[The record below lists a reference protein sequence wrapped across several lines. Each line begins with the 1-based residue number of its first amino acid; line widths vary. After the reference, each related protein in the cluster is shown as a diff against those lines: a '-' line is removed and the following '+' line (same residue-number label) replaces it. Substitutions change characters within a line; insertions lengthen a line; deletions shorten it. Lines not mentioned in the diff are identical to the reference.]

1 MLANNTVSA
10 FKLSSLRQ
18 RRLPDSP
25 MKVNASQPQDED
37 LESLI
42 CQGDFGAWFTI
53 VGLIFIFFI
62 MLTCLFG
69 NSLVCV
75 AGIKFS
81 YLQSYSENFILSL
94 ALSDIMVAVTVL
106 PFDAVYWIAFPRWPL
121 GGIACNLW
129 NSLFFLFLTASVLN
143 LMSISI
149 DRFLAVVYPLRYN
162 AWMTPTLNKFMIAS
176 VWVYSFIIAVL
187 IFFLLEQPEEG
198 VYGFDLHPV
207 FHGFLIIGNVIF
219 PFCVMIGLYYKIY
232 RIAKGHSRRTLLV
245 MSSTV
250 DSSSSAGRVNG
261 RKFARELRLA
271 KTLGIVVLCF
281 VICWLPFEIINIMI
295 LVDEGVANCNV
306 EIADTVTCWFA
317 YMQCSLNP
325 VLYALSSPEYRR
337 AFKKLL
343 LIRMQGSADV
353 EPVGLN
359 SQSNTAENVAK
370 SASYRSDQSATVT
383 DN

>member
-1 MLANNTVSA
+1 
-10 FKLSSLRQ
+10 
-18 RRLPDSP
+18 
-25 MKVNASQPQDED
+25 
-37 LESLI
+37 
-42 CQGDFGAWFTI
+42 
-53 VGLIFIFFI
+53 
-62 MLTCLFG
+62 
-69 NSLVCV
+69 
-75 AGIKFS
+75 
-81 YLQSYSENFILSL
+81 
-94 ALSDIMVAVTVL
+94 
-106 PFDAVYWIAFPRWPL
+106 
-121 GGIACNLW
+121 
-129 NSLFFLFLTASVLN
+129 
-143 LMSISI
+143 
-149 DRFLAVVYPLRYN
+149 
-162 AWMTPTLNKFMIAS
+162 MTPTLNKFMIAS

-187 IFFLLEQPEEG
+187 IFFLLEQPEDG

-306 EIADTVTCWFA
+306 EIADTVTCWLA
-317 YMQCSLNP
+317 YMHCSLNP
-325 VLYALSSPEYRR
+325 VVYALSSPEYRR

-343 LIRMQGSADV
+343 LIKMQGSADV
-353 EPVGLN
+353 EAVGLN
-359 SQSNTAENVAK
+359 SQSNTAENGAK

>member
-1 MLANNTVSA
+1 MLANNMVST

-18 RRLPDSP
+18 RRLPDST
-25 MKVNASQPQDED
+25 MKVNASQPRDED

-42 CQGDFGAWFTI
+42 CEGDFGAWFTI
-53 VGLIFIFFI
+53 VGLVFIFFI
-62 MLTCLFG
+62 MLTCLLG

-94 ALSDIMVAVTVL
+94 ALSDILVAVTVL

-129 NSLFFLFLTASVLN
+129 NSLFFLFLIASVLN
-143 LMSISI
+143 LTSISI

-176 VWVYSFIIAVL
+176 VWVYSFIIAIL
-187 IFFLLEQPEEG
+187 IFFLLEQPEDG

-232 RIAKGHSRRTLLV
+232 RIAKGHARRTLLV

-250 DSSSSAGRVNG
+250 DSSSSAGKVSG
-261 RKFARELRLA
+261 RKFARELKLA

-281 VICWLPFEIINIMI
+281 VICWLPFEVINVMI

-306 EIADTVTCWFA
+306 EIADTVTCWLA
-317 YMQCSLNP
+317 YMNCSLNP
-325 VLYALSSPEYRR
+325 VLYALNSPEYRR

-343 LIRMQGSADV
+343 SIKMQGSVDV

-359 SQSNTAENVAK
+359 SQSNTVGNGAK

>member
-1 MLANNTVSA
+1 MLANNMVST

-18 RRLPDSP
+18 RRLPDST
-25 MKVNASQPQDED
+25 MKVNASQPRDED

-42 CQGDFGAWFTI
+42 CEGDFGAWFTI
-53 VGLIFIFFI
+53 VGLVFIFFI
-62 MLTCLFG
+62 MLTCLLG

-94 ALSDIMVAVTVL
+94 ALSDILVAVTVL

-121 GGIACNLW
+121 GGIVCNLW

-143 LMSISI
+143 LTSISI

-187 IFFLLEQPEEG
+187 IFFLLEQPEDG

-232 RIAKGHSRRTLLV
+232 RIAKGHARRTLLV

-250 DSSSSAGRVNG
+250 DSSSSAGKVSG
-261 RKFARELRLA
+261 RKFARELKLA

-281 VICWLPFEIINIMI
+281 VICWLPFEVINVMI

-306 EIADTVTCWFA
+306 EIADTVTCWLA
-317 YMQCSLNP
+317 YMHCSLNP
-325 VLYALSSPEYRR
+325 VLYALNSPEYRR

-343 LIRMQGSADV
+343 SIKMQGSVDV

-359 SQSNTAENVAK
+359 SQSNTVGNGAK
-370 SASYRSDQSATVT
+370 SASCRSDQSATVT

>member
-1 MLANNTVSA
+1 MLANNMVST

-18 RRLPDSP
+18 RRLPDST
-25 MKVNASQPQDED
+25 MKVNASQPRDED

-42 CQGDFGAWFTI
+42 CEGDFGAWFTI
-53 VGLIFIFFI
+53 VGLVFIFFI
-62 MLTCLFG
+62 MLTCLLG

-94 ALSDIMVAVTVL
+94 ALSDILVAVTVL

-129 NSLFFLFLTASVLN
+129 NSLFFLFLIASVLN
-143 LMSISI
+143 LTSISI

-187 IFFLLEQPEEG
+187 IFFLLEQPEDG

-232 RIAKGHSRRTLLV
+232 RIAKGHARRTLLV

-250 DSSSSAGRVNG
+250 DSSSSAGKVSG
-261 RKFARELRLA
+261 RKFARELKLA

-281 VICWLPFEIINIMI
+281 VICWLPFEVINVMI

-306 EIADTVTCWFA
+306 EIADTVTCWLA
-317 YMQCSLNP
+317 YMNCSLNP
-325 VLYALSSPEYRR
+325 VLYALNSPEYRR

-343 LIRMQGSADV
+343 SIKMQGSADV

-359 SQSNTAENVAK
+359 SQSNTVGNGAK